1 MAQGRVQV
9 RDLQSDTRLRPTP
22 VQSDTYAAPAR
33 LQGDQNLARL
43 SDALGSFSNSLGN
56 LVPVAARKNK
66 GTEDDAYQVQRKY
79 AGWSPAQWNEA
90 VVNGTVPRGAKNTE
104 QMALS
109 AMSGDGMAAHQIE
122 TLKKEVMTTTDWDTV
137 DVEAKA
143 RQMMAEGLDQYGSD
157 KNFGKPYARRWES
170 FIGGLGSMQESREIE
185 KYGQQKKDSAF
196 GHLSRL
202 ASDSRGKGTA
212 QERANLV
219 LAEGKNLGKD
229 GVLVM
234 ENGDVDQEYLNLAA
248 RSAEDDPEFALA
260 LIDSER
266 VGSKGEKLPSLAS
279 KRNSID
285 RTEAIR
291 AVAKKAID
299 EKAFMAGVQE
309 HTQAGLEALV
319 SGNYDAFDGDKI
331 IQLPSGATKKYEG
344 ATLKDNVLRAYEAQ
358 SDATAKRDRET
369 GNDRIAREERSFTM
383 SGLKNPKVETALS
396 NLAGSADPSVL
407 QDEEAQSKLLGKLEV
422 YQTIRKNS
430 ASRLTAYTKEA
441 DREFAEAFFIAR
453 NDMHLDDKGAL
464 DYAISVNSVL
474 DKSTLPSVV
483 YHQDEIAS
491 AVGTV
496 MNQTYGFD
504 PDAANYSSVHSKIT
518 KLAQHNVARG
528 MEPKK
533 AINLAAKTISS
544 SAMMHNGVVLGNV
557 NGAGPKDF
565 GKMAEK
571 AITSFLEGPAK
582 KRFGAGEFNRS
593 DLILRPVSGA
603 DGTRFTI
610 VDKETFDP
618 IRGDG
623 GGFFVVSLDSLRK
636 YEIEIEKREA
646 EAAAAE
652 KRKNVRKGIDEG
664 HRKKAVTNKRETDIR
679 EGRKKGFLAEDGI
692 ELPPLQ

>member
-9 RDLQSDTRLRPTP
+9 RDLQSDNRLRPTP

-33 LQGDQNLARL
+33 VQGDQNLARL

-56 LVPVAARKNK
+56 LVPVAARQSK

-79 AGWSPAQWNEA
+79 AGWTPAQWNEA
-90 VVNGTVPRGAKNTE
+90 VVNGTVPKGAVNTE
-104 QMALS
+104 QMAIS
-109 AMSGDGMAAHQIE
+109 AMSGDGMAAHQVAELRKELMTTADWDATDVEQRVRQTMAE
-122 TLKKEVMTTTDWDTV
+122 TLE
-137 DVEAKA
+137 
-143 RQMMAEGLDQYGSD
+143 QYGAD
-157 KNFGKPYARRWES
+157 KNFGKPYARRMES
-170 FIGGLGSMQESREIE
+170 FLGTIANMKQSREIE
-185 KYGQQKKDSAF
+185 KYGQTKKDSAF
-196 GHLSRL
+196 GHLSLL
-202 ASDSRGKGTA
+202 ASDTKGKLGA
-212 QERANLV
+212 QERANRV
-219 LAEGKNLGKD
+219 LAEAKNLGKD

-234 ENGDVDQEYLNLAA
+234 ENADVDQELLNLAA

-260 LIDSER
+260 LIDSQR
-266 VGSKGEKLPSLAS
+266 TGSKGEKLPSLAS

-291 AVAKKAID
+291 SVAVKAID
-299 EKAFMAGVQE
+299 EKAFQAGVQE

-319 SGNYDAFDGDKI
+319 AGNYDAFDGDKI

-344 ATLKDNVLRAYEAQ
+344 TTLKDNVLRAYEAQ
-358 SDATAKRDRET
+358 SDAIAKRDRET

-407 QDEEAQSKLLGKLEV
+407 QDEEAQAKLLGKLEV

-430 ASRLTAYTKEA
+430 ASRLIAYTKEA

-453 NDMHLDDKGAL
+453 NDMKLDDKGAL

-483 YHQDEIAS
+483 YHQDEISS
-491 AVGTV
+491 AVGTI
-496 MNQTYGFD
+496 MNQSYGFD
-504 PDAANYSSVHSKIT
+504 PDAANYASVHAKIT

-533 AINLAAKTISS
+533 AINAAAKTIAS

-571 AITSFLEGPAK
+571 AITTFLEGPAK
-582 KRFGAGEFNRS
+582 KRFGAGEFSRS
-593 DLILRPVSGA
+593 DLILRPISGA

-618 IRGDG
+618 IRGDEG
-623 GGFFVVSLDSLRK
+623 GYFVVSLDSLRK
-636 YEIEIEKREA
+636 YELEVEKREA

-652 KRKNVRKGIDEG
+652 KRKTVRKGIDEG
-664 HRKKAVTNKRETDIR
+664 HRKRAAENKRETDIR
-679 EGRKKGFLAEDGI
+679 EGRQKGFLEREGI